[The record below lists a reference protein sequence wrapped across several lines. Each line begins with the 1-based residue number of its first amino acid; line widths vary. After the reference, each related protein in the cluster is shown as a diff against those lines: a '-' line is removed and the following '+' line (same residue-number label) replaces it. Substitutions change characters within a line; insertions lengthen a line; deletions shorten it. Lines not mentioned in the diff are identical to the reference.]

1 MKLDANDVEA
11 NFNIAS
17 LYLQVSDT
25 QKALKYYRKCVKKD
39 ETPAD
44 QFTEIKSLFALQFTK
59 AYFNIAL
66 IVDKDGDIT
75 QAMKY
80 YQKAYDK

>member
-1 MKLDANDVEA
+1 M
-11 NFNIAS
+11 
-17 LYLQVSDT
+17 
-25 QKALKYYRKCVKKD
+25 
-39 ETPAD
+39 
-44 QFTEIKSLFALQFTK
+44 EIKNLFAVQFTK